1 MNKTIKAIFYGE
13 PGVGKSVFAYANG
26 INKPFFITT
35 DDNYAYLE
43 DWGAKEEDHIK
54 VESWADAKEEFKK
67 SFDGYDTIVIDLI
80 EDLYLWCEE
89 EYLKA
94 NKITDL
100 SDQGYGKGY
109 KLVRKDFFLT
119 IKALINKPKNIILL
133 THGITIKNKDKRGV
147 EYLKFGPSD
156 KISEKLWTDLV
167 GCVRYCLRCY
177 ATPEEDENGNLS
189 IKRYLSLSP
198 DGTTEYGVIRGIPD
212 TNFPPRI
219 PLDWNTFIETVGL
232 KSPNMNVR
240 LSSTAKQTVEP
251 VVEKPVHSVV
261 KPAPVETV
269 INKSVE
275 EKPNEIST
283 DESNVQTESVL
294 KEALNIAEEAPA
306 PKSVRGRKIVKPAE
320 PEPVKESEPAKVEE
334 AQAPTKPSSQMTKE
348 EKIAEI
354 KRKLA
359 AAKAA
364 KQ

>member
-54 VESWADAKEEFKK
+54 VESWKDAKEEFNK
-67 SFDGYDTIVIDLI
+67 SFDKYDTIVVDLL

-100 SDQGYGKGY
+100 SDMGYGKGY
-109 KLVRKDFFLT
+109 KQVRKEFFLT
-119 IKALINKPKNIILL
+119 IKSLINKPKNIILL
-133 THGITIKNKDKRGV
+133 THGVTIKNKDKRGV

-156 KISEKLWTDLV
+156 KLPEKLWTDIV

-177 ATPEEDENGNLS
+177 ATPEEDESGNLA

-212 TNFPPRI
+212 TNFPPKI
-219 PLDWNTFIETVGL
+219 PLDWQTFTETVAFR
-232 KSPNMNVR
+232 SPVMNTRTAV
-240 LSSTAKQTVEP
+240 SSTVAVTPSIAKPAVKPVVPVAEAPKVEVQEESEVEVQEEAPIVKITRARKTVKPAEENKAEEEASVEP
-251 VVEKPVHSVV
+251 VVE
-261 KPAPVETV
+261 
-269 INKSVE
+269 
-275 EKPNEIST
+275 
-283 DESNVQTESVL
+283 
-294 KEALNIAEEAPA
+294 
-306 PKSVRGRKIVKPAE
+306 AE
-320 PEPVKESEPAKVEE
+320 PTVQQEQPKAKS
-334 AQAPTKPSSQMTKE
+334 AMTKE

>member
-26 INKPFFITT
+26 ISKPFFICT

-54 VESWADAKEEFKK
+54 VESWKEAKDVFNR
-67 SFDGYDTIVIDLI
+67 SFDDYDTIVVDLI

-89 EYLKA
+89 EYIRA

-100 SDQGYGKGY
+100 SDLGYGKGY
-109 KLVRKDFFLT
+109 KQVRKDFFLT
-119 IKALINKPKNIILL
+119 IKSLINKSKNIILL
-133 THGITIKNKDKRGV
+133 THGVTIKNKDKRGV
-147 EYLKFGPSD
+147 EYLKFAPSD
-156 KISEKLWTDLV
+156 KISEKLWTDIV

-177 ATPEEDENGNLS
+177 ATPEEDENGNLT

-212 TNFPPRI
+212 TNFPPKI
-219 PLDWNTFIETVGL
+219 PLDWKTFIETVGL
-232 KSPNMNVR
+232 TVPNMNVR
-240 LSSTAKQTVEP
+240 TISTQKPTVISTPKVVEP
-251 VVEKPVHSVV
+251 PKVVVEVQEPDPEIEAMTQQIEQVD
-261 KPAPVETV
+261 
-269 INKSVE
+269 
-275 EKPNEIST
+275 EKQE
-283 DESNVQTESVL
+283 
-294 KEALNIAEEAPA
+294 
-306 PKSVRGRKIVKPAE
+306 
-320 PEPVKESEPAKVEE
+320 EPVKEVKPKSTRGRRAATPATEVASEPAKQPVEE
-334 AQAPTKPSSQMTKE
+334 PVKVEAKPADTPKSTTAMTKE